1 MHAYY
6 LHGNWIDVQ
15 GSPTRIECTSSL
27 QAGSAPF
34 TFAWPDL
41 GVATCMHAWAC
52 VHQSPHTR
60 EYFLGSPTNTL
71 QPPLA
76 SWSFFQIVK
85 QSIITYRIF
94 FPALKLFAVQY
105 YGIVI
110 LVSLLIV

>member
-41 GVATCMHAWAC
+41 VVGTGTHAWAC
-52 VHQSPHTR
+52 IHQSPHTR
-60 EYFLGSPTNTL
+60 AGLPQQEIFARELGEGHQQVPSN
-71 QPPLA
+71 
-76 SWSFFQIVK
+76 
-85 QSIITYRIF
+85 YR
-94 FPALKLFAVQY
+94 
-105 YGIVI
+105 
-110 LVSLLIV
+110 